1 MDYNLK
7 ALAARV
13 ASDSSAEAHKTAAG
27 RIDHWAST
35 GLFNIASVDIGPKTL
50 GRGRVRRYPEGALRW
65 CLLWSALADRGL
77 GIVAMTIA
85 TQKIQIS
92 LFEKEQEAKWLRQ
105 AMRGEGPALFL
116 FDESA
121 GQHELGTG
129 HGITAYRIK
138 LSRSPIKLPD
148 DWAGGFFLNL
158 TAVFEKAAND

>member
-1 MDYNLK
+1 MDFNLK

-13 ASDSSAEAHKTAAG
+13 AVDGSAEAAKTAAG
-27 RIDHWAST
+27 RIDHWASM
-35 GLFNIASVDIGPKTL
+35 GMFDVAGVDIGPKTL

-77 GIVAMTIA
+77 GVVAMVIT

-92 LFEKEQEAKWLRQ
+92 LVEKGQEAKWLRQ

-121 GQHELGTG
+121 GQHELGAG
-129 HGITAYRIK
+129 RGITAYRIK

-158 TAVFEKAAND
+158 TAVFERAAND